1 MLTHRPSLRRLVP
14 VLAAATLAG
23 CADAPLAPTPR
34 GAAPSASI
42 AADAFGLDPAFIA
55 IGANGFQ
62 EEFTH
67 IPGTP
72 PPLNTPIAPIPWEPG
87 SWSVVR
93 HQRDPGSWYKIEPL
107 MAWHGTM
114 CERPDDPTLE
124 KRTHHVEEY
133 RDMVFLCRNH
143 MMTATNASGYGVNY
157 VTPARLVDFSTGTA
171 VVRFDVATLRETG
184 RDWIDLWVTPY
195 HDNLVAPLD
204 DSLPDLQ
211 GEPRRAV
218 HVRMTAE
225 RARSAFEAA
234 VVRNHVATRVP
245 SLTSEGYETAFAAR
259 GLAPSATRRD
269 TFELHISRTRIKF
282 GMPRYNLWWVDA
294 PVADLGWS
302 QGIIQL
308 GHHSFNP
315 AGDGGSATT
324 WHWDNIGA
332 APASPFTILRT
343 NRRFVDASTPN
354 GEVTF
359 ATAAPTGAFLRGA
372 GIGVTEVSFAKA
384 AGKFGTWQRVRLQAQ
399 KRLDPTRFASG
410 WMPVPAGTTRVRF
423 RPVRGLLPLSNG
435 LWMVRDIEIWSAPQ
449 AAPAPAPADDDDD
462 DDDDDGN

>member
-1 MLTHRPSLRRLVP
+1 MLPHRSSLRGLVP
-14 VLAAATLAG
+14 ALAAAALAG
-23 CADAPLAPTPR
+23 CADAPLAPAPR

-42 AADAFGLDPAFIA
+42 AADAFGLDPVFAT
-55 IGANGFQ
+55 IGVDGFQ
-62 EEFTH
+62 EGFTH
-67 IPGTP
+67 TSDITIPV
-72 PPLNTPIAPIPWEPG
+72 APGPWEPAG
-87 SWSVVR
+87 WSVVR
-93 HQRDPGSWYKIEPL
+93 HQRDPQSWYKIEPM
-107 MAWHGTM
+107 MAWHGTT
-114 CERPDDPTLE
+114 CQPPIDPVE
-124 KRTHHVEEY
+124 PTHHVEEY
-133 RDMVFLCRNH
+133 RDMLFLCRNH

-157 VTPARLVDFSTGTA
+157 VTPGHLVDFSAGTA
-171 VVRFDVATLRETG
+171 VVRFDVTSKRETG
-184 RDWIDLWVTPY
+184 RDWIDLWITPY

-225 RARSAFEAA
+225 RARAAFEAA

-245 SLTSEGYETAFAAR
+245 SLTTEGYEAAFAAR

-294 PVADLGWS
+294 PVDDLGWS

-332 APASPFTILRT
+332 APASPFTILRASS
-343 NRRFVDASTPN
+343 RFVDASTPN

-372 GIGVTEVSFAKA
+372 GIGATEVSFAKA
-384 AGKFGTWQRVRLQAQ
+384 TGKFSKWKRVRLQAQ

-410 WMPVPAGTTRVRF
+410 WMPIPAGTTRVRF
-423 RPVRGLLPLSNG
+423 RPVNVKGDPSGG

-449 AAPAPAPADDDDD
+449 AAPALPLAKDDKDDDDD
-462 DDDDDGN
+462 DD